1 MFMRCEVSFSSVD
14 SGAHPSQSGELD
26 AMISLDEIGA
36 DDRVVI
42 KTKNSEYR
50 FAVIDPPSHRGM
62 LSGGAI
68 GEEPREA
75 FLIES
80 RSKDEAGAAHGF
92 PGLKTG
98 ARALFYLSSGRVF
111 ERVTTSEISALSLV
125 KAKDRVSL
133 IS

>member
-1 MFMRCEVSFSSVD
+1 
-14 SGAHPSQSGELD
+14 
-26 AMISLDEIGA
+26 MISLDDIGA
-36 DDRVVI
+36 DDKVVI
-42 KTKNSEYR
+42 KTRNSEYR
-50 FAVIDPPSHRGM
+50 FAIIDPPRHKGM

-80 RSKDEAGAAHGF
+80 RSKDDAGASRGF

-111 ERVTTSEISALSLV
+111 ERVITSEIADLTLV
-125 KAKDRVSL
+125 KARDRDSL

>member
-1 MFMRCEVSFSSVD
+1 MHCEGSS
-14 SGAHPSQSGELD
+14 SSINSSAHPSQSGEVD
-26 AMISLDEIGA
+26 AMISLADIGA
-36 DDRVVI
+36 DDKVVI
-42 KTKNSEYR
+42 KTRNSEYR
-50 FAVIDPPSHRGM
+50 FAIIDPPGHRGM

-80 RSKDEAGAAHGF
+80 RSKDEAGAWRGF

-98 ARALFYLSSGRVF
+98 ARALFYLSSGGLF
-111 ERVTTSEISALSLV
+111 ERVTTSEISGLTLV